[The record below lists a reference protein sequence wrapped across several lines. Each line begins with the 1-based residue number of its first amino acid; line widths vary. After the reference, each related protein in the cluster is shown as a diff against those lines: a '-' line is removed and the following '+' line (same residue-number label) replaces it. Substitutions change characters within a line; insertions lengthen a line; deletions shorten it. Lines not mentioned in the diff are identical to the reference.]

1 LSHLRASTSASPI
14 SLPLQ
19 SISRSKTYSDQIV
32 SRQPDINRPIERS
45 QTSASCE
52 SERSDWRRTSSS
64 RGARE
69 TQAMMESILRVRSM
83 RDLFLTHRQ
92 HQVIQSMS
100 ARERERESIGNRR
113 RRRREAHDTHRL
125 TRLESAPPSAEEID
139 PRKPRFPDSCLCTQ
153 VQVRRRPQ
161 PRESRE
167 FSSQHRTSLVDRM
180 VLDAQSVEIGKH
192 QILPVREISAQV
204 IAFQVAAHRSV
215 ERERERERARE
226 RERDRESER

>member
-1 LSHLRASTSASPI
+1 MRERAIRLATYIIFSRRERDASDDGIDP
-14 SLPLQ
+14 SSPF
-19 SISRSKTYSDQIV
+19 D
-32 SRQPDINRPIERS
+32 ERS
-45 QTSASCE
+45 LFDTPTAS
-52 SERSDWRRTSSS
+52 SH
-64 RGARE
+64 
-69 TQAMMESILRVRSM
+69 SINEC
-83 RDLFLTHRQ
+83 
-92 HQVIQSMS
+92 
-100 ARERERESIGNRR
+100 EREPIGNRR

>member
-1 LSHLRASTSASPI
+1 MLSNSTKVERAGIEKIWLGIVWLVPRVVASQSEHKCI
-14 SLPLQ
+14 SNQ
-19 SISRSKTYSDQIV
+19 SLSLSRSKTYSNQIV

-161 PRESRE
+161 PRE
-167 FSSQHRTSLVDRM
+167 
-180 VLDAQSVEIGKH
+180 
-192 QILPVREISAQV
+192 
-204 IAFQVAAHRSV
+204 
-215 ERERERERARE
+215 
-226 RERDRESER
+226 